1 MAKKRTKINL
11 SQPIQPRG
19 GDLEQLFATEDD
31 AEQAAGLQLLAVRVD
46 AIDPD
51 PDQPRS
57 TFNDAGLLELAESI
71 RQDGVIQPIEVT
83 QSSPGR
89 YLIVHGERR
98 WRASQLA
105 GLSTIPAVVRRRE
118 YDDVTRFVRQVVENI
133 QREDLNDVDRA
144 AALLRL
150 RQLMQQ
156 ELDTA
161 QAGLPATGE
170 PWGGKVTWAKVGNR
184 LGYSRQRIHQLIQL
198 LDLPDEIKEAVRGGL
213 LTERDTRI
221 YQGLTPVQQRAL
233 HRARLAGD
241 LNSGEVRQVARLLRE
256 APEMTVASASRLLDE
271 AAPDQPAADLPP
283 APGLA
288 GSPAPE
294 DQPRGTSFSA
304 DPLRP
309 ARVGAPTSI
318 ERLDWVRGHLARID
332 RHGLTAAERREMLR
346 LLKLIRDDVASLT
359 AALKSAEAPA
369 SDG

>member
-1 MAKKRTKINL
+1 MARKKPKINL
-11 SQPIQPRG
+11 SQPIQPRT
-19 GDLEQLFATEDD
+19 GDLERLFSTEEDV
-31 AEQAAGLQLLAVRVD
+31 EQSAGLQLLAVRVD

-57 TFNDAGLLELAESI
+57 TFNDDSLRELSESI

-98 WRASQLA
+98 WRAAQLA
-105 GLSTIPAVVRRRE
+105 GLATVPAVVRRRD

-150 RQLMQQ
+150 RKLMQE
-156 ELDTA
+156 ELDVARQT
-161 QAGLPATGE
+161 QAGSGE
-170 PWGGKVTWAKVGNR
+170 PWGGRVTWAKVGGR

-198 LDLPDEIKEAVRGGL
+198 LDLPDEIKDAVREGVL
-213 LTERDTRI
+213 SERDTRV
-221 YQGLTPVQQRAL
+221 YQGLTAVQQRAL
-233 HRARLAGD
+233 HRARMAGE
-241 LNSGEVRQVARLLRE
+241 LNPAEMRQLSRLLRE
-256 APEMTVASASRLLDE
+256 APEMTVAMAARLLQQTADDEPQIAESVPTAGRDDVGQAAEEEQSNLSAS
-271 AAPDQPAADLPP
+271 Q
-283 APGLA
+283 
-288 GSPAPE
+288 SPNL
-294 DQPRGTSFSA
+294 

-332 RHGLTAAERREMLR
+332 RHGLTAAERKEMLR
-346 LLKLIRDDVASLT
+346 LLKLIQDDVASLMS
-359 AALKSAEAPA
+359 ALRPER
-369 SDG
+369 